1 MEENNEEIQNT
12 KKKIKGKKRRIAS
25 RILAA
30 FIASVMILATILG
43 TVAYIFYNI

>member
-1 MEENNEEIQNT
+1 MEENQE
-12 KKKIKGKKRRIAS
+12 KKEKVKVKGRKRRIAS

-43 TVAYIFYNI
+43 TAAYLFYI